1 MRYWGEKFDDAS
13 RRYEWVAAE
22 SDGRKERRILENF
35 PDISRQSDCAVT
47 MLTKLSNPPTSM
59 NFQRGKAK
67 VDFEPR
73 GRGGGRGEPAG
84 LRNGESAPLN
94 DLFAVDS
101 ETGKTALH

>member
-1 MRYWGEKFDDAS
+1 MKNLTMRADDTSGLQQRATG
-13 RRYEWVAAE
+13 
-22 SDGRKERRILENF
+22 GRKTDLGKIF
-35 PDISRQSDCAVT
+35 SDISRQSDCAVT
-47 MLTKLSNPPTSM
+47 MLTKLSNSPTSM

-67 VDFEPR
+67 VDLDPR

-84 LRNGESAPLN
+84 PRNGESAPLN

>member
-1 MRYWGEKFDDAS
+1 MRAIRAGCGRE
-13 RRYEWVAAE
+13 RREE
-22 SDGRKERRILENF
+22 GKRILENF

-67 VDFEPR
+67 VDLEPR

-84 LRNGESAPLN
+84 PRNGESAPLN